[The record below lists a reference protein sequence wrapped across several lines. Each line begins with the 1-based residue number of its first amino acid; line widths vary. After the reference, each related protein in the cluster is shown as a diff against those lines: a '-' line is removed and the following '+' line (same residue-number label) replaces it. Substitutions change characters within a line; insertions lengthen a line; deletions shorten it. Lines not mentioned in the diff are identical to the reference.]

1 MPTVTLNP
9 GEIAELDRQDPD
21 SASDDGFQGLLV
33 RLQGKVNRATGGIDP
48 AEKDLSDIPRLA
60 FDYRNGGWQNRLI
73 AIFGRT
79 LGATLGR

>member
-21 SASDDGFQGLLV
+21 SASDGGFQGLLV

-48 AEKDLSDIPRLA
+48 DEKDLSDIPRLA

>member
-21 SASDDGFQGLLV
+21 SASDGGFQGLLV

-48 AEKDLSDIPRLA
+48 DEKDCRTSH
-60 FDYRNGGWQNRLI
+60 GWLLTTEM
-73 AIFGRT
+73 AVGRI
-79 LGATLGR
+79 G

>member
-21 SASDDGFQGLLV
+21 SASDGGFQALLV
-33 RLQGKVNRATGGIDP
+33 RLPGKVNRATGGIDP
-48 AEKDLSDIPRLA
+48 DEKDLSDIPRLA

>member
-21 SASDDGFQGLLV
+21 SASDGGFQALLV
-33 RLQGKVNRATGGIDP
+33 RLPGKVNRATGGIDP
-48 AEKDLSDIPRLA
+48 DEKDLSDIPRLD